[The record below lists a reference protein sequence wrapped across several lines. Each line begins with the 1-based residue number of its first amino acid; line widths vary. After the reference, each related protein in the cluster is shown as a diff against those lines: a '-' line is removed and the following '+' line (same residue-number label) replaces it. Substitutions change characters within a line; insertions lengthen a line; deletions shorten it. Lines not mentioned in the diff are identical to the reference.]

1 MSAAGLATF
10 GGGITST
17 AVANTLGA
25 TSFNDAN
32 ITNVGNIALDSIT
45 ADGSTIT
52 ITGNTTFADGAYNF
66 NIASHDGSN
75 GLQLGGTL
83 VTATAAELNIIDGG
97 TSASSTT
104 VADADRVVF
113 NDDGTMKQVA
123 VTDLAAYFDDE
134 ITAMP
139 NLVTTAATTVGALN
153 SGSITSG
160 FGTIDT
166 GSSTITT
173 TGLISGGSL
182 DIDDVLING
191 TTIGHTD
198 DTDLITLAD
207 GVVTVAGEISV
218 TTLDIGGTNVTATAA
233 ELNILDGVTATASEL
248 NIMDGVTATTAE
260 LNIMD
265 GVTSTAG
272 ELNLLD
278 GSAKSTSSITI
289 ADADAFI
296 VIDGTTT
303 KQIPASDIAT
313 YATGSTG
320 QLSTGTE
327 NVAIGGSALANIT
340 SDAVRNVAF
349 GQEAGN
355 DITSG
360 DLNVAVGYQA
370 LQSATTD
377 QQHVAVGL
385 GALNSTNEA
394 TSGDGHNGNVGIG
407 SYAGYTNVTGRFQTF
422 VGTHSGK
429 YIIGGY
435 NTSVG
440 HQALQG
446 VSGSTTSDVQQCV
459 AVGYNSMSAITT
471 GDSNTAVGAS
481 AGSKITT
488 GHYNVL
494 IGQEAHGPTTGNNNV
509 GIGRGVLSSS
519 LTSGADNI
527 AIGYEAMRYAS
538 ASDNIAIG
546 RFAAGGSSSTA
557 NTGSANVAIGYEAG
571 KFATGAANV
580 SIGYESLKGNTSG
593 SAAEHNT
600 AIGAYTLNV
609 ATTAESNTV
618 VGHSAGGS
626 VTTGDNNLLLG
637 HDAGKSGSPG
647 GAVSTGSNEI
657 ALGDEN
663 ITECNIQVDWTV
675 ASDERDKTD
684 FTALDVGLSFVNSL
698 KPYTYKWDKRIKY
711 VDKTKEDWDKDLDLN
726 TITHDGTHKEDW
738 LDIGFK
744 AQEVEALEKDA
755 GYKISDK
762 TNLTTSL
769 SGDGKQYG
777 IKYSNFVPILVKALQ
792 ELSAKNDALE
802 ARIKTLEG

>member
-1 MSAAGLATF
+1 
-10 GGGITST
+10 
-17 AVANTLGA
+17 
-25 TSFNDAN
+25 
-32 ITNVGNIALDSIT
+32 
-45 ADGSTIT
+45 
-52 ITGNTTFADGAYNF
+52 
-66 NIASHDGSN
+66 
-75 GLQLGGTL
+75 
-83 VTATAAELNIIDGG
+83 
-97 TSASSTT
+97 
-104 VADADRVVF
+104 
-113 NDDGTMKQVA
+113 
-123 VTDLAAYFDDE
+123 
-134 ITAMP
+134 
-139 NLVTTAATTVGALN
+139 
-153 SGSITSG
+153 
-160 FGTIDT
+160 
-166 GSSTITT
+166 
-173 TGLISGGSL
+173 
-182 DIDDVLING
+182 
-191 TTIGHTD
+191 
-198 DTDLITLAD
+198 
-207 GVVTVAGEISV
+207 
-218 TTLDIGGTNVTATAA
+218 
-233 ELNILDGVTATASEL
+233 
-248 NIMDGVTATTAE
+248 
-260 LNIMD
+260 
-265 GVTSTAG
+265 
-272 ELNLLD
+272 
-278 GSAKSTSSITI
+278 
-289 ADADAFI
+289 
-296 VIDGTTT
+296 
-303 KQIPASDIAT
+303 
-313 YATGSTG
+313 
-320 QLSTGTE
+320 
-327 NVAIGGSALANIT
+327 
-340 SDAVRNVAF
+340 
-349 GQEAGN
+349 
-355 DITSG
+355 
-360 DLNVAVGYQA
+360 
-370 LQSATTD
+370 
-377 QQHVAVGL
+377 
-385 GALNSTNEA
+385 
-394 TSGDGHNGNVGIG
+394 
-407 SYAGYTNVTGRFQTF
+407 
-422 VGTHSGK
+422 
-429 YIIGGY
+429 
-435 NTSVG
+435 
-440 HQALQG
+440 
-446 VSGSTTSDVQQCV
+446 
-459 AVGYNSMSAITT
+459 
-471 GDSNTAVGAS
+471 
-481 AGSKITT
+481 
-488 GHYNVL
+488 
-494 IGQEAHGPTTGNNNV
+494 
-509 GIGRGVLSSS
+509 
-519 LTSGADNI
+519 
-527 AIGYEAMRYAS
+527 MRYAS